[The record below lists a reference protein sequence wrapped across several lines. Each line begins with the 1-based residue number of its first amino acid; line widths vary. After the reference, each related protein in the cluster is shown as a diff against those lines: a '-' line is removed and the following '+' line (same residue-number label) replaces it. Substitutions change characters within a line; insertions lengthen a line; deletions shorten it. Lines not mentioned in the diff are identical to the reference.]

1 VKLNEDI
8 KLKGDSAKKKN
19 LEKFTKKNIRDLNF
33 RWERREECMH
43 NDKRN

>member
-8 KLKGDSAKKKN
+8 KLKGDSAKKN
-19 LEKFTKKNIRDLNF
+19 LENLQKKKNRDLNF
-33 RWERREECMH
+33 RWERQEECMH

>member
-8 KLKGDSAKKKN
+8 KLKGDSAKKKSR
-19 LEKFTKKNIRDLNF
+19 KIYKKKIRDLNF